1 MVPPPELRADY
12 FAGGRSRTVPVRL
25 RIEHGRLH
33 ISGENIA
40 RSLPLA
46 ELQWPRRGTRGP
58 RVASLRD
65 GSALHCADA
74 EQWDRWAEA
83 SGQRLAPASRWRTA
97 VPWLAAPLVGLVLLA
112 GLAFGTYRW
121 GIPWVATAVVAM
133 TPDSVDTRLGE
144 AALASAEAELLQPSR
159 LPEARQAALRS
170 AFERALQA
178 AHGPAHAPARL
189 LFRGSK
195 TAEFGPNAFA
205 LPGGI
210 IVINDELVQLLDGHD
225 DSLVGVLAHEFGHV
239 RHRHGM
245 RLLAQNATLGIVG
258 GLVLGDLS
266 GVLASAPLLLGQAAY
281 SREAEREAD
290 MESVR
295 ILKAAGISPLAM
307 LTLFDRL
314 AALPDRAPD
323 TPGADRWIGI
333 ALASHPDD
341 AERRRFFREAAAQPM
356 PSGPPSG
363 TP

>member
-1 MVPPPELRADY
+1 MEQPPELQADS
-12 FAGGRSRTVPVRL
+12 FAGGRSRTIPVRL
-25 RIEHGRLH
+25 RIEHGHLH
-33 ISGENIA
+33 ISGENVA

-46 ELQWPRRGTRGP
+46 ELRWPRRGTRGP

-74 EQWDRWAEA
+74 GQWDRWAEA
-83 SGQRLAPASRWRTA
+83 SGQRAAPASGWRTA
-97 VPWLAAPLVGLVLLA
+97 GPWLGTLLVGLVLLA
-112 GLAFGTYRW
+112 GLAVGTYRW
-121 GIPWVATAVVAM
+121 GIPWVASTVVAM
-133 TPDSVDTRLGE
+133 TPDSVDIRLGE
-144 AALASAEAELLQPSR
+144 ATLASAEAELLRPSG

-170 AFERALQA
+170 AFERALQSA
-178 AHGPAHAPARL
+178 YGPAQAPPRL

-195 TAEFGPNAFA
+195 SADFGPNAFA

-210 IVINDELVQLLDGHD
+210 IVLSDELVQLLDGHD

-258 GLVLGDLS
+258 GLVLGDLG
-266 GVLASAPLLLGQAAY
+266 GVMASAPLLLGQAAY

-290 MESVR
+290 AESVR

-314 AALPDRAPD
+314 AALPERAPA
-323 TPGADRWIGI
+323 TEGAGRWLGI
-333 ALASHPDD
+333 AMATHPDD
-341 AERRRFFREAAAQPM
+341 AERRRFFREAAAQPL
-356 PSGPPSG
+356 PSGPAPG